1 MINNNDIKD
10 KTILHD
16 TKDTKDET
24 TEPEYVE
31 IELDL
36 EEEDFLLLQG
46 LAKEKDITIS
56 ELVEKILEERVAEFE
71 KEYEKHGAIQ
81 PPLSKA

>member
-1 MINNNDIKD
+1 
-10 KTILHD
+10 
-16 TKDTKDET
+16 
-24 TEPEYVE
+24 
-31 IELDL
+31 
-36 EEEDFLLLQG
+36 